1 LRGTPLRV
9 ALIFL
14 LLASLAGC
22 RESPLPGVFSS
33 PAAARGTSTPVI
45 TDQAAARPS
54 VSLSPTPTPATHDAS
69 RTAAKVQLPQ
79 DDAAHPAGIEWWY
92 FNGHLEAEDRSRY
105 GFHFVFFKVRVG
117 DVYVLLGQLA
127 LTDHQQSAFVYDQ
140 RLGGETLQP
149 QRGFEAAIGDWRMSG
164 FGGEFRLRGS
174 AQGRAFD
181 LQTMS
186 TKGPALHGDGGIVDF
201 VVAGSSA
208 YYSYPRLGLSGTVS
222 DQGVTK
228 PVAGL
233 AWMDHQWGDLQTQ
246 MIGWDWFSLQLD
258 DGTDVM
264 LSVVRDREGQV
275 VLRYGTV
282 VDGHGV
288 SRPVTSGE
296 FVVVPLETWRSPRT
310 GIEYPSKWELSMP
323 SLGLSVVIT
332 PVLRNA
338 EFAAAD
344 RNVPAYWEGE
354 VTVVGVE
361 RGAPMSGLGFV
372 ELVGYGE

>member
-1 LRGTPLRV
+1 
-9 ALIFL
+9 
-14 LLASLAGC
+14 
-22 RESPLPGVFSS
+22 
-33 PAAARGTSTPVI
+33 
-45 TDQAAARPS
+45 
-54 VSLSPTPTPATHDAS
+54 
-69 RTAAKVQLPQ
+69 
-79 DDAAHPAGIEWWY
+79 
-92 FNGHLEAEDRSRY
+92 
-105 GFHFVFFKVRVG
+105 
-117 DVYVLLGQLA
+117 
-127 LTDHQQSAFVYDQ
+127 
-140 RLGGETLQP
+140 
-149 QRGFEAAIGDWRMSG
+149 M
-164 FGGEFRLRGS
+164 
-174 AQGRAFD
+174 
-181 LQTMS
+181 
-186 TKGPALHGDGGIVDF
+186 
-201 VVAGSSA
+201 
-208 YYSYPRLGLSGTVS
+208 
-222 DQGVTK
+222 
-228 PVAGL
+228 
-233 AWMDHQWGDLQTQ
+233 
-246 MIGWDWFSLQLD
+246 
-258 DGTDVM
+258 
-264 LSVVRDREGQV
+264 